1 MSGHIVNAL
10 VLIQLRLDI
19 VVVGLVLYQK
29 FNLGEIPLAVGEQL
43 GKIDTVGVNVGIV
56 YQGIIESL
64 AGALP
69 GQDNLVVVGKSV
81 PTSARRLRL
90 MAGAKALSPSFP
102 SFSAIAIQPPKAFRP
117 KTSGA

>member
-1 MSGHIVNAL
+1 MGSVGLVFSMSGHIVNAL

-69 GQDNLVVVGKSV
+69 GQDNLVVVWYSILGCGYLRC
-81 PTSARRLRL
+81 PPAHALCARR
-90 MAGAKALSPSFP
+90 
-102 SFSAIAIQPPKAFRP
+102 
-117 KTSGA
+117 